1 MAIQLRDYQL
11 QSLEKINQA
20 FQSCQSVLFQM
31 PTGTGK
37 TVLFS
42 ALTHQYLQNNK
53 KVLIIVHRRELIDQ
67 AITHLRHYNIEAGTI
82 LSKVKPDSSLPIQ
95 VASIQTLTRREPFH
109 TDLVIID
116 EAHHSCASSYTKLW
130 LMFPDAKFLGVT
142 ATPIRLDNKGLGDVY
157 DTLITSDSFHH
168 FVKDKHLVPV
178 RQYIGSLPDLKNVK
192 MQAGDYNIKQ
202 LQPRVTTTSVIGGLI
217 KSYESRALN
226 KSCIVFAV
234 DVNHSLQIVE
244 LYRKHGYT
252 AEHIDGD
259 TPYLEREDILKR
271 FKNKEIQ
278 VLCNVGIITEGFDM
292 PDCEVVQLARPTKS
306 LGLYLQMTGRV
317 MRPAEGKKEGIV
329 LDCAGLW
336 RNFGTCQKP
345 RKWHLHQSTE
355 ESEESYFLLGE
366 GNTGMKERQLVPLED
381 VNDVEIIELVDESQR
396 LEIFQEYIVTC
407 LGKKWKLLSAY
418 YKYLSYLDEH
428 KQKMSENEFQYVA
441 TTLKHY
447 NKKVSFAQQFKAKFL
462 EYEKE
467 RYFSL

>member
-1 MAIQLRDYQL
+1 MSIQLREYQL
-11 QSLEKINQA
+11 QSLEKIHAA

-42 ALTHQYLQNNK
+42 ALTQQYHDQNK
-53 KVLIIVHRRELIDQ
+53 QILIIVHRRELIDQ
-67 AITHLRHYNIEAGTI
+67 AVHHLKQYNIDAGII
-82 LSKVKPDSSLPIQ
+82 LSKVKPDMSKPVQ
-95 VASIQTLTRREPFH
+95 VASIQTLTRRETFP

-168 FVKDKHLVPV
+168 FVKDHHLVPV
-178 RQYIGSLPDLKNVK
+178 RQYIGSLPNLKNVK
-192 MQAGDYNIKQ
+192 IQAGDYKIDQ
-202 LQPRVTTTSVIGGLI
+202 LIPRVTTTSVIGGLI

-234 DVNHSLQIVE
+234 DVHHSLQIVN
-244 LYRKHGYT
+244 LYREHGYT
-252 AEHIDGD
+252 AEHIDGN
-259 TPYLEREDILKR
+259 TPLKERENIIKR
-271 FKNKEIQ
+271 FRNREIQ
-278 VLCNVGIITEGFDM
+278 IVSNVGIITEGFDM

-336 RNFGTCQKP
+336 RTFGTCQKP
-345 RKWHLHQSTE
+345 RTWHLHQSTTDDE
-355 ESEESYFLLGE
+355 DSFFLLGE
-366 GNTGMKERQLVPLED
+366 WNTGSKERQLVPLD
-381 VNDVEIIELVDESQR
+381 DSNDLEIIELIDESER

-418 YKYLSYLDEH
+418 YKYLTYLTEH
-428 KQKMSENEFQYVA
+428 NQHMSEHEFQYIS

-447 NKKVSFAQQFKAKFL
+447 NKKVSYVQQFKDKFL

-467 RYFSL
+467 RYFNQ